1 MKASTKKRIWEL
13 LKRFAVFSV
22 TSGAGTL
29 VDLGV
34 HWWLAASFL
43 QERYWWTFWVAPV
56 ISFEL
61 AVLTNFLIAYYFVW
75 RERISK
81 RSPRSFMRHYAGYNA
96 AATGVFFIKLL
107 VMQGIHLL
115 MVAFGWFQGK
125 TYEPALCNML
135 ALCISGC
142 FSFVLNEFVVF
153 KKPVRK
159 D

>member
-81 RSPRSFMRHYAGYNA
+81 RSVRSFFRHFAGYNA
-96 AATGVFFIKLL
+96 TATGVFLIKLL
-107 VMQGIHLL
+107 FMQGFHLFF
-115 MVAFGWFQGK
+115 VALGWFQGT
-125 TYEPALCNML
+125 TYKPVLCNLL
-135 ALCISGC
+135 ALCVSGC

-153 KKPVRK
+153 KPPVKK